1 MSETVRLMGGPFDG
15 ETIDIPHIM
24 PNIAF
29 PALRP
34 LRATSDLE
42 ELFDLSDLV
51 DRFVYRLLKSGMR
64 DEDGNLIY
72 NFHEFPDW
80 YERTGAGGDAK

>member
-1 MSETVRLMGGPFDG
+1 MSETVRLMGGPLDG
-15 ETIDIPHIM
+15 DTIDIPHIM
-24 PNIAF
+24 PKLVF
-29 PALRP
+29 PAVRP

-42 ELFDLSDLV
+42 ELFDIV